1 MLQLHSARDT
11 LEDAR
16 ATGNGEEG
24 VLVGNCWMEMCP
36 ARDTLDGDVPAVA
49 EVEAVDGLVAIAA
62 LIRVV
67 LDEDAETGDAE
78 AALAISK
85 VELVGE
91 GDEVTEG
98 VDTLLAQPLLR
109 LLSECHDN
117 ESAALFWWFHN
128 EKYGSTTALL
138 PWLRKRRPLSRG
150 PQWGG
155 QR

>member
-16 ATGNGEEG
+16 ATGNTEEG

-62 LIRVV
+62 LFRVV
-67 LDEDAETGDAE
+67 LDEDAET
-78 AALAISK
+78 
-85 VELVGE
+85 EL
-91 GDEVTEG
+91 
-98 VDTLLAQPLLR
+98 LLQ
-109 LLSECHDN
+109 LLSECFDN
-117 ESAALFWWFHN
+117 KSAALFWWFHN

-138 PWLRKRRPLSRG
+138 PLAP
-150 PQWGG
+150 
-155 QR
+155 